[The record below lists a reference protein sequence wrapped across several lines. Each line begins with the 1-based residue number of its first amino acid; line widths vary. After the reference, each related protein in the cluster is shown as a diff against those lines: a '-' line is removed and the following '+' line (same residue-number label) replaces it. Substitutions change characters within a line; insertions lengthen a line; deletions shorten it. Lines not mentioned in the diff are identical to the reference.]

1 MKENDITEKII
12 GCALKVHSKLG
23 PGLLESAYEACL
35 YHELSKTELFVERQ
49 KPIPLVYD
57 DIQLDCGY
65 RCDIMVNNSVI
76 VEIKAV
82 EAIHDLY
89 LSQVLTYLKQTNCK
103 VGLLIN
109 FNVKNL
115 RHGLRRVVHNYE
127 D

>member
-1 MKENDITEKII
+1 MKENEITEIII

-35 YHELSKTELFVERQ
+35 YHELSKTELFIERQ

-57 DIQLDCGY
+57 EIKLDCGY
-65 RCDIMVNNSVI
+65 RCDMMVNNSII
-76 VEIKAV
+76 VEIKTV
-82 EAIHDLY
+82 ESIVDLH

-103 VGLLIN
+103 VGLIIN

-115 RHGLRRVVHNYE
+115 RHGLRRVVNNYE

>member
-1 MKENDITEKII
+1 MKENEITEIII

-35 YHELSKTELFVERQ
+35 YHELSKTKLFIERQ

-57 DIQLDCGY
+57 EIKLDCGY
-65 RCDIMVNNSVI
+65 RCDMMVNNSII
-76 VEIKAV
+76 VEIKTV
-82 EAIHDLY
+82 ESIVDIH

-115 RHGLRRVVHNYE
+115 KHGLRRVVNNYE